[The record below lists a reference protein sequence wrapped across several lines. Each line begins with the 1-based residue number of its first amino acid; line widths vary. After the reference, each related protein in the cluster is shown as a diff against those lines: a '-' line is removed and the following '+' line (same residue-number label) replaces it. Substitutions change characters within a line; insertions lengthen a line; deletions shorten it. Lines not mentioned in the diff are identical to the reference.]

1 MRGDPWAFG
10 RGRWGDQ
17 NAEMCKPCVIS
28 RGQLLITHVHLI
40 DALIRRQCPYLHITH
55 HSPVKHGPWD
65 GTQFDSTHLE
75 VRKTPEVLMALSE
88 ALQYVI
94 DRAEGFS
101 VSDDEE
107 DNRPLDDDDV
117 DYESL
122 WAEWQ
127 MIISGY
133 IIGMFLYAIH
143 ESVRGYPLTSCP
155 SNTAT
160 SKCQKHPYPLISFW
174 RDFTVHQVT
183 RSSCVYSVVQ
193 DLFNNALF
201 FDWHHMELGSKNNR

>member
-1 MRGDPWAFG
+1 
-10 RGRWGDQ
+10 
-17 NAEMCKPCVIS
+17 
-28 RGQLLITHVHLI
+28 
-40 DALIRRQCPYLHITH
+40 
-55 HSPVKHGPWD
+55 
-65 GTQFDSTHLE
+65 
-75 VRKTPEVLMALSE
+75 MALSE

-133 IIGMFLYAIH
+133 IIGMFLYAIY
-143 ESVRGYPLTSCP
+143 ESVRGYPLTSCQAIP
-155 SNTAT
+155 RLPNVRSTPTLLSLSEEISQSIRSLGPHAST
-160 SKCQKHPYPLISFW
+160 LWSRTCLIMLCSLADTIWDWAQKTTDKGGEQAVRLKSYSAPAH
-174 RDFTVHQVT
+174 VT
-183 RSSCVYSVVQ
+183 Y
-193 DLFNNALF
+193 
-201 FDWHHMELGSKNNR
+201 

>member
-1 MRGDPWAFG
+1 
-10 RGRWGDQ
+10 
-17 NAEMCKPCVIS
+17 
-28 RGQLLITHVHLI
+28 
-40 DALIRRQCPYLHITH
+40 
-55 HSPVKHGPWD
+55 
-65 GTQFDSTHLE
+65 
-75 VRKTPEVLMALSE
+75 MALSE

-117 DYESL
+117 DSESL

-160 SKCQKHPYPLISFW
+160 SKCQKHPYPLISF
-174 RDFTVHQVT
+174 
-183 RSSCVYSVVQ
+183 
-193 DLFNNALF
+193 
-201 FDWHHMELGSKNNR
+201 